1 MFMPVVADHRRA
13 VEGPC
18 GRVLCDERAL
28 HGRFRSEVLT
38 VARRLMQHA
47 ASLGILGCM
56 RTTVDLPD
64 ELLTQARSRAAD
76 EGTTLTALLAD
87 GLRLRLA
94 RRVPPASAR
103 RPLPTSRNRG
113 GMQPWIDPG
122 SNASLLD
129 AADDD
134 SAAA

>member
-1 MFMPVVADHRRA
+1 
-13 VEGPC
+13 
-18 GRVLCDERAL
+18 
-28 HGRFRSEVLT
+28 
-38 VARRLMQHA
+38 MQHA
-47 ASLGILGCM
+47 AFHATLGCM

-94 RRVPPASAR
+94 RRVPAASDR

-113 GMQPWIDPG
+113 GMQPWIDHG

-134 SAAA
+134 SAPA

>member
-1 MFMPVVADHRRA
+1 
-13 VEGPC
+13 
-18 GRVLCDERAL
+18 
-28 HGRFRSEVLT
+28 
-38 VARRLMQHA
+38 MQHA
-47 ASLGILGCM
+47 ASHDMLGCM

-64 ELLTQARSRAAD
+64 ELLTQARRRAAD

-94 RRVPPASAR
+94 RRVPTGSAR
-103 RPLPTSRNRG
+103 RSLPVSRNGG

>member
-1 MFMPVVADHRRA
+1 LGFAADSRRVFGGVARTVLSEATGEDLVGRPCVDGVGGDLDFEHAIREVRAHTTLRKAAAARA
-13 VEGPC
+13 V
-18 GRVLCDERAL
+18 
-28 HGRFRSEVLT
+28 
-38 VARRLMQHA
+38 
-47 ASLGILGCM
+47 
-56 RTTVDLPD
+56 
-64 ELLTQARSRAAD
+64 D

>member
-1 MFMPVVADHRRA
+1 
-13 VEGPC
+13 
-18 GRVLCDERAL
+18 
-28 HGRFRSEVLT
+28 
-38 VARRLMQHA
+38 
-47 ASLGILGCM
+47 M

-64 ELLTQARSRAAD
+64 ELLRQARKQAAE

-87 GLRLRLA
+87 GLRLRLGGA
-94 RRVPPASAR
+94 DRSRRR
-103 RPLPTSRNRG
+103 RHRLPVSSVG
-113 GMQPWIDPG
+113 GGLHPWIDPT

>member
-1 MFMPVVADHRRA
+1 
-13 VEGPC
+13 
-18 GRVLCDERAL
+18 
-28 HGRFRSEVLT
+28 
-38 VARRLMQHA
+38 MQHA
-47 ASLGILGCM
+47 ACCNTLMCM

-64 ELLTQARSRAAD
+64 ELLRQARSRAAE

-94 RRVPPASAR
+94 GAATTRR
-103 RPLPTSRNRG
+103 RPRKLPLSQLG
-113 GMQPWIDPG
+113 GGLQPWIDPA

-134 SAAA
+134 RAVA

>member
-1 MFMPVVADHRRA
+1 
-13 VEGPC
+13 
-18 GRVLCDERAL
+18 
-28 HGRFRSEVLT
+28 
-38 VARRLMQHA
+38 MQHA
-47 ASLGILGCM
+47 ASLDMFGCM

-94 RRVPPASAR
+94 RRVPSASAR
-103 RPLPTSRNRG
+103 RALPTSPNRG

-129 AADDD
+129 AADDG

>member
-1 MFMPVVADHRRA
+1 
-13 VEGPC
+13 
-18 GRVLCDERAL
+18 
-28 HGRFRSEVLT
+28 
-38 VARRLMQHA
+38 
-47 ASLGILGCM
+47 M

-64 ELLTQARSRAAD
+64 ELLRQARSRAAD

-94 RRVPPASAR
+94 GTTPAR
-103 RPLPTSRNRG
+103 EQQRPLPVSHVGG
-113 GMQPWIDPG
+113 GMQPWIDPA